1 MQGGA
6 AAGAGAIAPAGA
18 AEMDLATVL
27 ATFPADVREEVLLTA
42 DDDLIN
48 TLPPAQLAEAQELR
62 NRVLSRGA
70 AFRCEPALSARKCGS
85 CQLQALSSANCSIT
99 VQPLTELSKC
109 HWPCSCP
116 AGTNQCF

>member
-6 AAGAGAIAPAGA
+6 AAGAAAIAPAGA

-62 NRVLSRGA
+62 NRVLSRGP
-70 AFRCEPALSARKCGS
+70 AFRCEPASLARKIGFCFS
-85 CQLQALSSANCSIT
+85 QALSSAHCCTT
-99 VQPLTELSKC
+99 VQPLSELS
-109 HWPCSCP
+109 
-116 AGTNQCF
+116 

>member
-1 MQGGA
+1 
-6 AAGAGAIAPAGA
+6 
-18 AEMDLATVL
+18 MDLATVL

-70 AFRCEPALSARKCGS
+70 AFRWEPACKKSFNIACRKHCRAPVAAPQCSLWTDLS
-85 CQLQALSSANCSIT
+85 Q
-99 VQPLTELSKC
+99 C
-109 HWPCSCP
+109 HWPSSCP
-116 AGTNQCF
+116 A

>member
-1 MQGGA
+1 M
-6 AAGAGAIAPAGA
+6 
-18 AEMDLATVL
+18 L

-70 AFRCEPALSARKCGS
+70 AFRCEPAVLANNPGFSLS
-85 CQLQALSSANCSIT
+85 QALSSAHCST
-99 VQPLTELSKC
+99 TEQPLTELSQC
-109 HWPCSCP
+109 HWPSNLHRPTFVIGCTLP
-116 AGTNQCF
+116 ACNSWQ